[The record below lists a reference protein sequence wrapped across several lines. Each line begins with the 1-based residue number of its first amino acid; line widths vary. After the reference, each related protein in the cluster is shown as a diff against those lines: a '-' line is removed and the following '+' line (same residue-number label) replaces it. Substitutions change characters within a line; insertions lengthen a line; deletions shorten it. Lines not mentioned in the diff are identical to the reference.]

1 MKIFF
6 VSYLLV
12 ITCDAWSL
20 SCIYQN
26 SNEILQSTDYVGVV
40 TVKKIIP
47 RRPSLMARIFGLKQ
61 EEDILGANQMNHV
74 EVKALESLKGNLWP
88 WQRTFTIVVPKHIT
102 PKSGDKLLTFS
113 KEEFLCG
120 EGPIIET
127 EGFGYFYWS
136 SDSSS
141 HIYIP
146 RLPFQV
152 VVDLW
157 KKIVAL
163 KPDERRFDTILDMA
177 KNIIK
182 GRDLYE
188 TFKGERGWET
198 LVLLNPPGTL
208 GTLNRFLKDDFSWE
222 ERDSLRQAI
231 MKLGGEPSNTS
242 LVANELKEY
251 LKKSNFLQKLKLS
264 WPLSRGSTRFWLD
277 INDKGAVVFVNSS
290 HRQEK
295 NPGSSFQNAIDTI
308 RSFHTQSLGGKSI
321 TLSVLVYGESLET
334 AMIEVNPD
342 SP

>member
-1 MKIFF
+1 MKIFLF
-6 VSYLLV
+6 IFLLF
-12 ITCDAWSL
+12 ITGNAWSS
-20 SCIYQN
+20 SCIYLN

-40 TVKKIIP
+40 TVNKIIP
-47 RRPSLMARIFGLKQ
+47 RRPSLIARIFGIKQ
-61 EEDILGANQMNHV
+61 EEDILGANRMNHV
-74 EVKALESLKGNLWP
+74 EVKAVESLKGTLWP
-88 WQRTFTIVVPKHIT
+88 WQRTFTIDLPKHIT

-136 SDSSS
+136 RDSSS

-146 RLPFQV
+146 RLPFQI

-163 KPDERRFDTILDMA
+163 KPDERRFDTILDMT
-177 KNIIK
+177 KNIIQ

-208 GTLNRFLKDDFSWE
+208 STLNRFLKDDFSWE

-251 LKKSNFLQKLKLS
+251 LKKSNFVEILELS

-277 INDKGAVVFVNSS
+277 INDKGAVVFVNSI
-290 HRQEK
+290 HRQK
-295 NPGSSFQNAIDTI
+295 NNPSPSFQNAMDMI
-308 RSFHTQSLGGKSI
+308 RRFNTQSLGEKSI
-321 TLSVLVYGESLET
+321 TLSVLIYGESLET
-334 AMIEVNPD
+334 AMIEV
-342 SP
+342 SPHSL